1 VSDAPAWLWV
11 AFTLVAAFSQTFRN
25 LLQKGLTATLGT
37 VGATHVR
44 FLFGL
49 PCAVLM
55 VGVVLSASPPRQLQW
70 SAEFWLWVWVG
81 GLAQIVATALMLGAM
96 QGKSFA
102 VATAYVKSEP
112 VTVALLAF
120 VFLGEPL
127 GWFAAAAIVVATVGV
142 VLMSMPAP
150 NSGASASAAAP
161 PSAQAA
167 GQRPGSAASGV
178 TSGLGGPGWASAPV
192 VLGIGAGALF
202 ALAAVGFRGAVLALG
217 DDPFYVRAAVTLV
230 VSLAIQTGVLS
241 LWLAL
246 RSPDTLGAIFRAW
259 RPSLGAGALGAF
271 ASLCWFVAFALQSPA
286 LVRTLA
292 LVEILFAMALARR
305 LFAQRESARE
315 VWGIALMV
323 LGVAALLIVPH

>member
-1 VSDAPAWLWV
+1 MTEAWSWLWV
-11 AFTLVAAFSQTFRN
+11 VFTLIAAFSQTFRN

-49 PCAVLM
+49 PCAILM
-55 VGVVLSASPPRQLQW
+55 VGAILWVTPAQRLTW
-70 SAEFWLWVWVG
+70 SAEFWVWVWVG

-96 QGKSFA
+96 QMKSFSI
-102 VATAYVKSEP
+102 ATAYVKSEP

-127 GWFAAAAIVVATVGV
+127 GVLAVLAIVVATAGV
-142 VLMSMPAP
+142 VLMSSPGRATV
-150 NSGASASAAAP
+150 AAP
-161 PSAQAA
+161 E
-167 GQRPGSAASGV
+167 SAASQKPA
-178 TSGLGGPGWASAPV
+178 GLTLGAPIA
-192 VLGIGAGALF
+192 LGLGAGALF
-202 ALAAVGFRGAVLALG
+202 ALAAVGFRGAILALG
-217 DDPFYVRAAVTLV
+217 EDPFFVRAAVTLV
-230 VSLAIQTGVLS
+230 VSLAVQTAVLS

-246 RSPDTLGAIFRAW
+246 RSPGTLMAILKAW
-259 RPSLGAGALGAF
+259 RPSLGAGALGSF
-271 ASLCWFVAFALQSPA
+271 ASLCWFVAFSLQSPA

-315 VWGIALMV
+315 TWGIVLMV
-323 LGVAALLIVPH
+323 VGVAALLLTD

>member
-1 VSDAPAWLWV
+1 MTEASSWLWV
-11 AFTLVAAFSQTFRN
+11 VFTLIAAFSQTFRN

-49 PCAVLM
+49 PCAILM
-55 VGVVLSASPPRQLQW
+55 VGAILWVTPAQRLTW
-70 SAEFWLWVWVG
+70 SAEFWVWVWVG

-96 QGKSFA
+96 QMKSFSI
-102 VATAYVKSEP
+102 ATAYVKSEP

-127 GWFAAAAIVVATVGV
+127 GVLAVLAIVVATAGV
-142 VLMSMPAP
+142 VLMSSPGRATV
-150 NSGASASAAAP
+150 AAP
-161 PSAQAA
+161 E
-167 GQRPGSAASGV
+167 SAASQKPA
-178 TSGLGGPGWASAPV
+178 GLTLGAPIA
-192 VLGIGAGALF
+192 LGLGAGALF
-202 ALAAVGFRGAVLALG
+202 ALAAVGFRGAILALG
-217 DDPFYVRAAVTLV
+217 EDPFFVRAAVTLV
-230 VSLAIQTGVLS
+230 VSLAVQTAVLS

-246 RSPDTLGAIFRAW
+246 RSPGTLMAILKAW

-271 ASLCWFVAFALQSPA
+271 ASLCWFVAFSLQSPA

-315 VWGIALMV
+315 TWGIVLMV
-323 LGVAALLIVPH
+323 VGVAALLLTD

>member
-1 VSDAPAWLWV
+1 VTEASSWLWV
-11 AFTLVAAFSQTFRN
+11 VFTLIAAFSQTFRN

-49 PCAVLM
+49 PCAILM
-55 VGVVLSASPPRQLQW
+55 VGAILWVTPAQRLTW
-70 SAEFWLWVWVG
+70 SAEFWVWVWVG

-96 QGKSFA
+96 QMKSFSI
-102 VATAYVKSEP
+102 ATAYVKSEP

-127 GWFAAAAIVVATVGV
+127 GVLAVLAIVVATAGV
-142 VLMSMPAP
+142 VLMSSPGRATVAAP
-150 NSGASASAAAP
+150 ESASSQKPAGLTLGAP
-161 PSAQAA
+161 IAL
-167 GQRPGSAASGV
+167 
-178 TSGLGGPGWASAPV
+178 GL
-192 VLGIGAGALF
+192 GAGALF
-202 ALAAVGFRGAVLALG
+202 ALAAVGFRGAILALG
-217 DDPFYVRAAVTLV
+217 EDPFFVRAAVTLV
-230 VSLAIQTGVLS
+230 VSLAVQTAVLS

-246 RSPDTLGAIFRAW
+246 RSPGTLMAILKAW
-259 RPSLGAGALGAF
+259 RPSLGAGALGSF
-271 ASLCWFVAFALQSPA
+271 ASLCWFVAFSLQSPA

-315 VWGIALMV
+315 TWGIVLMV
-323 LGVAALLIVPH
+323 VGVAALLLTD

>member
-1 VSDAPAWLWV
+1 VTEASSWLWV
-11 AFTLVAAFSQTFRN
+11 VFTLIAAFSQTFRN

-49 PCAVLM
+49 PCAILM
-55 VGVVLSASPPRQLQW
+55 VGAILWVTPAQRLTW
-70 SAEFWLWVWVG
+70 SAEFWVWVWVG

-96 QGKSFA
+96 QMKSFSI
-102 VATAYVKSEP
+102 ATAYVKSEP

-127 GWFAAAAIVVATVGV
+127 GVLAVLAIVVATAGV
-142 VLMSMPAP
+142 VLMSSPGRATV
-150 NSGASASAAAP
+150 AAP
-161 PSAQAA
+161 E
-167 GQRPGSAASGV
+167 SAASQKPA
-178 TSGLGGPGWASAPV
+178 GLTLGAPIA
-192 VLGIGAGALF
+192 LGLGAGALF
-202 ALAAVGFRGAVLALG
+202 ALAAVGFRGAILALG
-217 DDPFYVRAAVTLV
+217 EDPFFVRAAVTLV
-230 VSLAIQTGVLS
+230 VSLAVQTAVLS

-246 RSPDTLGAIFRAW
+246 RSPGTLMAILKAW

-271 ASLCWFVAFALQSPA
+271 ASLCWFVAFSLQSPA

-315 VWGIALMV
+315 TWGIVLMV
-323 LGVAALLIVPH
+323 VGVAALLLTD

>member
-1 VSDAPAWLWV
+1 MSEAPVWLWV

-55 VGVVLSASPPRQLQW
+55 VGAVLAASPPQRLQW
-70 SAEFWLWVWVG
+70 GAEFWLWVWVG

-102 VATAYVKSEP
+102 IATAYVKSEP

-127 GWFAAAAIVVATVGV
+127 GWLAAAAIVIATIGV
-142 VLMSMPAP
+142 VLMSMPGPKAVD
-150 NSGASASAAAP
+150 ASAR
-161 PSAQAA
+161 PSVA
-167 GQRPGSAASGV
+167 GSPAVRPGF
-178 TSGLGGPGWASAPV
+178 ASAPV
-192 VLGIGAGALF
+192 VLVIGAGALF
-202 ALAAVGFRGAVLALG
+202 ALAAVGFRGAILALG
-217 DDPFYVRAAVTLV
+217 DDPFFVRAAVTLV

-246 RSPDTLGAIFRAW
+246 RSPGTLGAILRAW
-259 RPSLGAGALGAF
+259 RPSLGAGALGSF

-305 LFAQRESARE
+305 LFAQRESVRE
-315 VWGIALMV
+315 VWGIVLMV
-323 LGVAALLIVPH
+323 FGVAALLIAPH

>member
-1 VSDAPAWLWV
+1 MTEASSWLWV
-11 AFTLVAAFSQTFRN
+11 VFTLIAAFSQTFRN

-49 PCAVLM
+49 PCAILM
-55 VGVVLSASPPRQLQW
+55 VGAILWVTPAQRLTW
-70 SAEFWLWVWVG
+70 SAEFWVWVWVG

-96 QGKSFA
+96 QMKSFSI
-102 VATAYVKSEP
+102 ATAYVKSEP

-127 GWFAAAAIVVATVGV
+127 GVLAVLAIVVATAGV
-142 VLMSMPAP
+142 VLMSSPGRATV
-150 NSGASASAAAP
+150 AAP
-161 PSAQAA
+161 E
-167 GQRPGSAASGV
+167 SAASQKPA
-178 TSGLGGPGWASAPV
+178 GLTLGAPIA
-192 VLGIGAGALF
+192 LGLGAGALF
-202 ALAAVGFRGAVLALG
+202 ALAAVGFRGAILALG
-217 DDPFYVRAAVTLV
+217 EDPFFVRAAVTLV
-230 VSLAIQTGVLS
+230 VSLAVQTAVLS

-246 RSPDTLGAIFRAW
+246 RSPGTLMAILKAW
-259 RPSLGAGALGAF
+259 RPSLGAGALGSF
-271 ASLCWFVAFALQSPA
+271 ASLCWFVAFSLQSPA

-315 VWGIALMV
+315 TWGIVLMV
-323 LGVAALLIVPH
+323 VGVAALLLTD